1 MKLKNLRY
9 KILALLAIIA
19 TGVWWVEIT
28 NTEKTFA
35 EDAPKT
41 SLFVSPM
48 VQKIIVTPGEIYSGS
63 ITVTN
68 SSASDSDFKYVASIG
83 SYTLATD
90 GDINRNRDNY
100 GSTDVNTI
108 TNHNIITQWVSLDKK
123 EGTLSPNAQ
132 DVINYTIRVPKDA
145 PAGAQYFSILV
156 SDNTDLEIKHDDA
169 TDKTSAGI
177 ANKYQLASAIFANV
191 AGETVEKGSISE
203 NNMPSVLTTNKLEAT
218 SMVRNDGNIYT
229 DATYTLQVWP
239 LTSDEELCTNE
250 EKAETSMILPNT
262 ERYHVQTCELP
273 AVGIFRAKQV
283 VKIFGEESV
292 LEKTIFVC
300 PIWLMILAIVI
311 VVAIVIT
318 IVVMVRK
325 RKKSASQD

>member
-1 MKLKNLRY
+1 MKLQKLKY
-9 KILALLAIIA
+9 KALAMAVFLVFGIFWAQLNYTQYANA
-19 TGVWWVEIT
+19 ENGP
-28 NTEKTFA
+28 NTA
-35 EDAPKT
+35 L
-41 SLFVSPM
+41 SVSPM
-48 VQKIIVTPGEIYSGS
+48 SQRIILVPGETYEGTIAVINGS
-63 ITVTN
+63 FAEN
-68 SSASDSDFKYVASIG
+68 SLRYSASIAPYSIKTDSNSASKDDYDSFDVIDR
-83 SYTLATD
+83 S
-90 GDINRNRDNY
+90 NY
-100 GSTDVNTI
+100 NTI
-108 TNHNIITQWVSLDKK
+108 TDWTSLSKTEGELKPNDKEIITF
-123 EGTLSPNAQ
+123 
-132 DVINYTIRVPKDA
+132 TIKVPKDA
-145 PAGAQYFSILV
+145 PAGAQYMCILV
-156 SDNTDLEIKHDDA
+156 STTKDGNYEVQGTANGASAHIES
-169 TDKTSAGI
+169 KT
-177 ANKYQLASAIFANV
+177 QLASAIFANV

-262 ERYHVQTCELP
+262 ERYHVQTCNLP

-300 PIWLMILAIVI
+300 PVWLMILAVVI

-325 RKKSASQD
+325 RKKSALQD